1 MKTAL
6 EHMFFHRFMN
16 TSYFFMIDHGM
27 QTTIQEFH
35 FVCKIQSNKGN
46 AIYCLPMN
54 SNEPTTKRVD
64 PLIQHV
70 QK

>member
-1 MKTAL
+1 
-6 EHMFFHRFMN
+6 
-16 TSYFFMIDHGM
+16 MIDHGM